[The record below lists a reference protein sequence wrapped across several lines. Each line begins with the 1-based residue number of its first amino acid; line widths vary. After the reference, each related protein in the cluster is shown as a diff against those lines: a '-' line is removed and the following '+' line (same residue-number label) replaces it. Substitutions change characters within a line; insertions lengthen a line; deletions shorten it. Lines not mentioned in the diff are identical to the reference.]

1 MRVALLCLALVAC
14 GTSENSAPSSSAP
27 AKQPP
32 AARGSQ
38 PNTSEL
44 QAPADL
50 CDAYDRA
57 GVATAFGWKGMQKTS
72 ATGMKH
78 GEKRERHCGYRSLDE
93 GAKDATFGVT
103 FSTELAFEKR
113 HLGFDITY
121 AKREP
126 IDGNEAWSGHTK
138 DVVALQVVAKG
149 IRLSTDL
156 SNAGTPEEAEPKLA
170 LATQKIVASLPP
182 DAVSMM
188 HK

>member
-1 MRVALLCLALVAC
+1 MRVALLCLALIAC
-14 GTSENSAPSSSAP
+14 GKSENSAPPSSAP

-32 AARGSQ
+32 AASSSQ

-57 GVATAFGWKGMQKTS
+57 GVATVFGWKGMQKTS

-121 AKREP
+121 ARREP
-126 IDGNEAWSGHTK
+126 IGGNETWSGHSK
-138 DVVALQVVAKG
+138 DVVALQVVANG
-149 IRLSTDL
+149 IRISTDL
-156 SNAGTPEEAEPKLA
+156 GHAGTPEEMEPKLA
-170 LATQKIVASLPP
+170 LATKKIVASMPA

>member
-1 MRVALLCLALVAC
+1 MRFALVCVALIAC
-14 GTSENSAPSSSAP
+14 GKSDKSAPPSTAP

-32 AARGSQ
+32 AASSQ

-44 QAPADL
+44 AQAPTDL
-50 CDAYDRA
+50 CDAYDRV

-72 ATGMKH
+72 ATGLKH

-126 IDGNEAWSGHTK
+126 IDGNETWSGHTK
-138 DVVALQVVAKG
+138 DVVALQVVANG
-149 IRLSTDL
+149 IRISTDL
-156 SNAGTPEEAEPKLA
+156 SNAGTPEEMEPKLV
-170 LATQKIVASLPP
+170 LATKKIVASLPP